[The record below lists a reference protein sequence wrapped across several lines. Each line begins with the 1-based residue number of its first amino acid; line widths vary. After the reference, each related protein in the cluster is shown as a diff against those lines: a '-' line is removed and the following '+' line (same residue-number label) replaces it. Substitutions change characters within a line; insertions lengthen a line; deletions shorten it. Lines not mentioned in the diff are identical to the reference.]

1 MVCAPFSNTDTYVY
15 ITSYNIITEQSLKR
29 NAFGDLG
36 NECMAH

>member
-1 MVCAPFSNTDTYVY
+1 MSNLNGALSFYKNR
-15 ITSYNIITEQSLKR
+15 YNIITEQSLKR